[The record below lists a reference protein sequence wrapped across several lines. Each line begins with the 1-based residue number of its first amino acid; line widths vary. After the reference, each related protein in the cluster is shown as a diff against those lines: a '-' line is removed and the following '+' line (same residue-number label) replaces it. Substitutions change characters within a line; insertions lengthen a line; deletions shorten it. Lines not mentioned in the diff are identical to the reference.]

1 MMRNLGGAVGI
12 AVCSVIL
19 NDRTNLQPP
28 RRERCAYAVGRLVTS
43 VVPSTRMPVHGR
55 MSGPGRHHHPRPR
68 CGSRL
73 GRHVARRLRPNDR
86 SVLRITEIREMT
98 AQGVSISVLKLEGNI
113 HGQWVKE
120 LRRVWR
126 ASRRSATGTP
136 LRVVLAD
143 IGFVDATGKVLLSE
157 MHRDVASDPLT
168 VAIRDDIVAAA
179 ARPTRLDRRSR
190 I

>member
-1 MMRNLGGAVGI
+1 
-12 AVCSVIL
+12 
-19 NDRTNLQPP
+19 
-28 RRERCAYAVGRLVTS
+28 
-43 VVPSTRMPVHGR
+43 
-55 MSGPGRHHHPRPR
+55 
-68 CGSRL
+68 
-73 GRHVARRLRPNDR
+73 
-86 SVLRITEIREMT
+86 VLRITEIREMT

-157 MHRDVASDPLT
+157 MHPDGIDIVASDPLT